1 MDELRQALR
10 TLRPYLEKR
19 CDDLV
24 GLPENCDDDD
34 ELKAISDV
42 LDMCCSASCQ

>member
-1 MDELRQALR
+1 MNFGRLCEHSGPILKSVVTTIVR
-10 TLRPYLEKR
+10 
-19 CDDLV
+19 
-24 GLPENCDDDD
+24 LPENCDDDD